1 MTCYD
6 GYWASPYTMTTN
18 LSAGIVGLPN
28 VGKSTIFNALTAAGA
43 LAANYPFATIEPNTG
58 MVAVPDPRLR
68 EIEKL
73 IKTEKIIPAMIEV
86 VDIAGL
92 VAGASQGEGLGNKFL
107 GHIREVDAIL
117 HVVRCFENADVVH
130 VAGEVDPIRDI
141 EIVNLELVLS
151 DLDSAEKQLE
161 KLKRTAAQK
170 DADAAAKVPILEP
183 IVAALKEGHSA
194 RSAMLA
200 HHMDANAQRLARSFG
215 LITTKPELYVANVDD
230 GNPTGEGNPYV
241 QKVRE
246 FAAKE
251 GSGVVVIS
259 GAIEAEIAALDSL
272 AEKEEFLQSIGLAE
286 SGLAKLTHEAYRL
299 LSLQS
304 YFTAGP
310 KEIRAWTIH
319 VGDKAPQAAGVIHTD
334 FERGFIRAEVY
345 TLEDLKQFKTEAA
358 IRSAGKLRSEG
369 KEYIVRDGDI
379 MHFLFNV

>member
-1 MTCYD
+1 M
-6 GYWASPYTMTTN
+6 SSN

-345 TLEDLKQFKTEAA
+345 TLDDLKQFKTEAA